1 MTRRRVLVVD
11 DDDDVREVTSFSL
24 ELIGGYEVIDADR
37 GATAIELA
45 RSHRPDLV
53 LLDVMMPGMDGPATF
68 RALRADPATADI
80 PVVLLTAKAQVGLDR
95 DEADALAGV
104 ISKPFDPRGLV
115 ETIDRILD
123 ARAQGQSSDSR

>member
-45 RSHRPDLV
+45 RSHQPDLV

-68 RALRADPATADI
+68 RALRADPVTAHI

-95 DEADALAGV
+95 DEAEGLAGI

-115 ETIDRILD
+115 ATIDRILD
-123 ARAQGQSSDSR
+123 GREPDQSSDSR